1 MSYETIQSS
10 KMFQGR
16 AFDVRVD
23 EVRLPNGASTSLD
36 IVEHVNAVTIL
47 PIDSDGQIWF
57 VRQYRHPTGEE
68 ILELPA
74 GTLEAGED
82 PSACAHREIQEEIGM
97 GAGSLVKIGSYFLAP
112 GYSTEYMFVYLATD
126 LFPSTLPQDEDEFL
140 TVVRHPLSRV
150 FECVRSGELQDA
162 KTLASLYLAQPFLD
176 AASW

>member
-1 MSYETIQSS
+1 MNYETIQSS
-10 KMFQGR
+10 KMFHGR

-57 VRQYRHPTGEE
+57 VRQYRHPAGLE

-74 GTLEAGED
+74 GTLEDGED
-82 PSACAHREIQEEIGM
+82 PIACAHREIQEEIGM
-97 GAGSLVKIGSYFLAP
+97 GAKSLRKIGSYFLAP
-112 GYSTEYMFVYLATD
+112 GYSTEYMFVYLAMD

-140 TVVRHPLSRV
+140 TVVRHPLSCV
-150 FECVRSGELQDA
+150 FEWVRSGELQDA

-176 AASW
+176 AVSW